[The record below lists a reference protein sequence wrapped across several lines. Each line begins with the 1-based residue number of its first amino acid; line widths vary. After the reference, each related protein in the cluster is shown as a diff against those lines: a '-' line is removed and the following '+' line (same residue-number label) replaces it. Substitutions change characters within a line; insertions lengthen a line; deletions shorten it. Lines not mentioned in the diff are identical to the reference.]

1 MQSDYQN
8 SPTERSGDWVTF
20 VGRNL
25 GLLIF
30 LLIGF
35 VGMVAV
41 FWYFSPDEASSEL
54 VALNSNGLNSAP
66 FYKPV
71 ASREILQ
78 RVTQSPGPLRI
89 GIISGHKGSDSGAVC
104 PDGLTE
110 AEINEVIANQVVN
123 YFQTQGIKS
132 DLLDEFDT
140 RLGNYGATAV
150 VSIHADSCLY
160 FNELATGYKV
170 AGSSYT
176 DSSALLNCVEQSYG
190 EVTQL
195 PIHANTIT
203 PHMTDYHV
211 FRTLPVG
218 VPAVILEV
226 GFMNLDREMLT
237 TTPQIPADGV
247 VQGIECYLAQIR

>member
-8 SPTERSGDWVTF
+8 SPTEHSGDWVTF

-30 LLIGF
+30 LFIGF

-54 VALNSNGLNSAP
+54 VALNNNSLNSAP

-78 RVTQSPGPLRI
+78 RVAQSPGPLRI

-104 PDGLTE
+104 ADGLTE
-110 AEINEVIANQVVN
+110 AQVNEVIANQVVA
-123 YFQTQGIKS
+123 YFQSQDIKV

-150 VSIHADSCLY
+150 VSIHADSCQY
-160 FNELATGYKV
+160 INELATGYKV

-176 DSSALLNCVEQSYG
+176 DSSGLVNCIEQSYG
-190 EVTQL
+190 QATQL

>member
-8 SPTERSGDWVTF
+8 SPSDASGDWVTF

-25 GLLIF
+25 GILVF
-30 LLIGF
+30 LVVGFIGMII
-35 VGMVAV
+35 VY
-41 FWYFSPDEASSEL
+41 WYFSPDDASSEMI
-54 VALNSNGLNSAP
+54 ALSSNSLNSAP
-66 FYKPV
+66 FYKPIP
-71 ASREILQ
+71 SREILQ
-78 RVTQSPGPLRI
+78 RVPQSPGPLRI

-104 PDGLTE
+104 ADGLTE
-110 AEINEVIANQVVN
+110 AEITEIIANRVVS
-123 YFQTQGIKS
+123 YFQAQGIKV
-132 DLLDEFDT
+132 DLLEEFDT

-150 VSIHADSCLY
+150 VSIHADSCQY
-160 FNELATGYKV
+160 INDLATGYKV

-176 DSSALLNCVEQSYG
+176 DSTALLGCVEQSYG
-190 EVTQL
+190 QVTQL

-226 GFMNLDREMLT
+226 GFMNLDRDILT
-237 TTPQIPADGV
+237 KSPEIPVNGV
-247 VQGIECYLAQIR
+247 VQGIECYLAEIR